1 MQFAGD
7 TRIASVR
14 AKQFHTSIQLGRGKW
29 KTQEVE
35 DSVGAIHKF
44 YVYPDKNPAQ
54 MHREVLA
61 KRLHGIIPPQCIDKE
76 FFVKKSSGSLY
87 CDRSVVVSV
96 VLTGEES
103 AHLQWCHP
111 KRIELKLDQAVIEEA
126 FGQYVL
132 SGGQSS

>member
-7 TRIASVR
+7 SRIASIR
-14 AKQFHTSIQLGRGKW
+14 AKQFHTSLQLGRGKW

-44 YVYPDKNPAQ
+44 YVNPDKNPAQ
-54 MHREVLA
+54 MRREVLA
-61 KRLHGIIPPQCIDKE
+61 KRLKGIISPHCIDKE

-103 AHLQWCHP
+103 ARLQWCHP
-111 KRIELKLDQAVIEEA
+111 KRIELKLEQAVVEEA